1 MQRLFSTFPNGAPG
15 AGLLLLRAVLGASF
29 LVLAFALVAAP
40 GTWYFVVG
48 AVAAVAGI
56 SLVVGF
62 LTPLAVSLGLVVF
75 GIALARPPPSIHVE
89 TKVAVVIAVITGAAT
104 VALLG
109 PGAFSLDARRFG
121 RREITIPRDRSP
133 PPD

>member
-1 MQRLFSTFPNGAPG
+1 MQRLFSTFPDGAPG

-29 LVLAFALVAAP
+29 LVLAFALVAAR
-40 GTWYFVVG
+40 GTWHLVGG
-48 AVAAVAGI
+48 AVAGVAGI

-62 LTPLAVSLGLVVF
+62 LTPLAVSLGLVAVSV
-75 GIALARPPPSIHVE
+75 ALASPPPSIIAE
-89 TKVAVVIAVITGAAT
+89 TKVAAAIAVIAVAAA

-121 RREITIPRDRSP
+121 RREITIPRHRSP
-133 PPD
+133 PPG